1 MMTRNLKAL
10 FLALVA
16 VFALSAI
23 GASAAQAETTKF
35 TAVETKENGEHPHVT
50 TTGTVVQTS
59 NQVFETGT
67 TGKVTCTETSG
78 EGSITGGEAET
89 VEGETL
95 TYSDCTFA
103 TTATNAT
110 VTMNGCKYT
119 FTTPETITT
128 NEATGKV
135 DLFCPTGKVIEIH
148 VYTAGGTSHGTSL
161 CTITVYADET
171 TVTGGKEEKLGGHV
185 IYKNQVTTKP
195 TDVNAEATI
204 EGITTEEHGAL
215 CPDGNTVQHHDGIYN
230 GNFTVKSTN
239 AKVDVSVG

>member
-1 MMTRNLKAL
+1 MIPTTRVVWLAAL
-10 FLALVA
+10 AVLALG
-16 VFALSAI
+16 AI
-23 GASAAQAETTKF
+23 GAPGAQAETTKF

-59 NQVFETGT
+59 SQVFETGT

-78 EGSITGGEAET
+78 EGTITGGEAET
-89 VEGETL
+89 VVGETL

-103 TTATNAT
+103 TTATNET

-119 FTTPETITT
+119 FTTPETITA

-135 DLFCPTGKVIEIH
+135 DLFCPTGKVIEVH
-148 VYTAGGTSHGTSL
+148 VYTKGGTEHGTSL
-161 CTITVYADET
+161 CTITWFADET

-185 IYKNQVTTKP
+185 IYTNQVTTKP
-195 TDVNAEATI
+195 TDVNAELTI
-204 EGITTEEHGAL
+204 SGMTYEEHGAL
-215 CPDGNTVQHHDGIYN
+215 CPAGNTVQKHDGTYTGKLTI
-230 GNFTVKSTN
+230 KSTN